1 MIFSDCFAICKAAD
15 ELTYIYKRTVVT
27 FNSNEVLLAS
37 FLINELHDFVTAIF
51 LFVAAPQYLRPARYT
66 KAK

>member
-1 MIFSDCFAICKAAD
+1 MRFSDCFAICKAAY

-27 FNSNEVLLAS
+27 FNSNEVLLPS
-37 FLINELHDFVTAIF
+37 LCINQLHEIFKAIF
-51 LFVAAPQYLRPARYT
+51 LFAAAPQYLRPTKYT